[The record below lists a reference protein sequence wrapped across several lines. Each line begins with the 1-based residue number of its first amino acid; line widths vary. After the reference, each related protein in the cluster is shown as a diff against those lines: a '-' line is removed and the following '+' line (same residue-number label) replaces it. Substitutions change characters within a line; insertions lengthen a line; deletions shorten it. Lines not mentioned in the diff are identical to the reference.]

1 MNPELMDKLLAKKA
15 AQDKARAAQDKA
27 KADHAKADKAVNVK
41 SLDARLKI
49 IEALLGLNKPEK
61 QP

>member
-1 MNPELMDKLLAKKA
+1 MKQELLDKLLAKKA
-15 AQDKARAAQDKA
+15 AQNKA
-27 KADHAKADKAVNVK
+27 KADHAKADKSVNVK

-49 IEALLGLNKPEK
+49 IEAMLGLAESEK

>member
-1 MNPELMDKLLAKKA
+1 MKPELMDKLLAKKA
-15 AQDKARAAQDKA
+15 AQDKAKA
-27 KADHAKADKAVNVK
+27 NHAKADKSVNVK

-49 IEALLGLNKPEK
+49 IEAMLGLAESEE

>member
-1 MNPELMDKLLAKKA
+1 MKQELMNKLLAKKA
-15 AQDKARAAQDKA
+15 AQGKA

-49 IEALLGLNKPEK
+49 IEAMLRLKSLTL
-61 QP
+61 

>member
-1 MNPELMDKLLAKKA
+1 MKPELMDKLLAK
-15 AQDKARAAQDKA
+15 RAAQDKA
-27 KADHAKADKAVNVK
+27 KADHTKADKSVNVK

-49 IEALLGLNKPEK
+49 IEAMLGLNEPEK